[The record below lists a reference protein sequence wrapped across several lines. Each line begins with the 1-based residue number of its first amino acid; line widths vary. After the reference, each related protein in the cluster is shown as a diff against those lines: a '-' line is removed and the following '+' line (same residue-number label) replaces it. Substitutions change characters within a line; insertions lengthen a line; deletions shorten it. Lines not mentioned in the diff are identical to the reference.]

1 MGMTE
6 EKTSDFE
13 DKSIEIIQLEK
24 ERTKIV

>member
-24 ERTKIV
+24 ERTKIF